1 MNPTVPTKPDSD
13 KETPDMKFRQL
24 TQRVSR
30 PSLLKSV
37 IPNTAGGRRTMNVF
51 LLSVALPGLLL
62 GLALVYVLTASP
74 PSSVTESGPGD
85 VTIRYASEERFQSV
99 NDLAVS
105 SILPAASLPSRDL
118 VEPGTSNP
126 TTGIVAP
133 ALAVVA
139 VLLAALAGV
148 AILRSCRQTRP
159 QPVNEQ
165 PQAVQDPTVESPDS
179 PAVTAHEVSQRLV
192 AIQESVRRD
201 MADYLHGHVQSKL
214 LALSMA
220 LSNYQKLLAQDP
232 ADAYRLLERIQ
243 TELQRVQDED
253 LRQVSRELY
262 PAIIKMGLV
271 PAMRSLISRFSDSI
285 EIDLLIDADVFA
297 LDAAGEARLP
307 EKQRLGIYRIAE
319 EALNNVLK
327 HANADH
333 IEVSLIHDS
342 SDRLVLSVSD
352 DGLGFDPVSVTN
364 CHGLAM
370 MSDYAEA
377 IGGKADM
384 NSSIGQGT
392 TISLVMPLKS
402 PVPGPLVIAGNAP
415 AQVSKGF

>member
-1 MNPTVPTKPDSD
+1 
-13 KETPDMKFRQL
+13 
-24 TQRVSR
+24 
-30 PSLLKSV
+30 
-37 IPNTAGGRRTMNVF
+37 
-51 LLSVALPGLLL
+51 
-62 GLALVYVLTASP
+62 
-74 PSSVTESGPGD
+74 
-85 VTIRYASEERFQSV
+85 
-99 NDLAVS
+99 
-105 SILPAASLPSRDL
+105 
-118 VEPGTSNP
+118 
-126 TTGIVAP
+126 
-133 ALAVVA
+133 
-139 VLLAALAGV
+139 
-148 AILRSCRQTRP
+148 
-159 QPVNEQ
+159 
-165 PQAVQDPTVESPDS
+165 
-179 PAVTAHEVSQRLV
+179 
-192 AIQESVRRD
+192 
-201 MADYLHGHVQSKL
+201 
-214 LALSMA
+214 
-220 LSNYQKLLAQDP
+220 
-232 ADAYRLLERIQ
+232 
-243 TELQRVQDED
+243 
-253 LRQVSRELY
+253 
-262 PAIIKMGLV
+262 
-271 PAMRSLISRFSDSI
+271 MRSLISRFSDSI

-352 DGLGFDPVSVTN
+352 DGLGFDPASVTN

-392 TISLVMPLKS
+392 TVSLVMPLKS